1 MRVFKQRK
9 TSPSPGMEWLKSVN
23 QLCSPRS
30 FRLFGA
36 NRTLLSSSG
45 TVKVVSILALT
56 RGVLASDENKKV
68 TLGHQPEINIGTLGH
83 VDNGKSTIVQSLTGV
98 WTARHSEELRRGIT
112 IRVGYADASFYECPS
127 CEPPSNYSTSKI
139 CPNCKS
145 ETKFLRSVS
154 FVDCPGHHS
163 LMVTMLSGAA
173 IMDGALFVISSNVKC
188 PQAQDREH
196 LLAAEMVGLQK
207 LVVVQNKIDVVDRE
221 RAKQNY
227 FEIKE
232 FTKGTVAGKAPIIP
246 VSAQHKLN
254 MDVLIGAIQERIPT
268 PKRDHVLSARMSILR
283 SFDVNRPGTEAEA
296 LTGGVVGGSVV
307 QGVFRHGEDVE
318 IRPGIKTEEANKI
331 RYEPLMAK
339 VESLQAGGG
348 EVKQAAPGGL
358 IAMRTDLDP
367 SVTKSDGL
375 VGNVLGRVGTL
386 PTSLDKVSLDVEL
399 FEKAVGT
406 EQLVPVQKIKMNE
419 PLVLNAGT
427 AVTSGVVV
435 SAREDL
441 ADVVLKK
448 PICSDPGSKVA
459 LSRRIGESWRLIGFG
474 TLR

>member
-1 MRVFKQRK
+1 M
-9 TSPSPGMEWLKSVN
+9 
-23 QLCSPRS
+23 
-30 FRLFGA
+30 
-36 NRTLLSSSG
+36 
-45 TVKVVSILALT
+45 
-56 RGVLASDENKKV
+56 
-68 TLGHQPEINIGTLGH
+68 GH

-196 LLAAEMVGLQK
+196 LLAAEMVGLRK

-221 RAKQNY
+221 LAKQNY
-227 FEIKE
+227 DEIKV
-232 FTKGTVAGKAPIIP
+232 FTKGTVAEKAPIIP

-268 PKRDHVLSARMSILR
+268 PKRDQVLSARMSILR

-307 QGVFRHGEDVE
+307 QGVFKHGEDVE

-331 RYEPLMAK
+331 RYEPLMAR

-386 PTSLDKVSLDVEL
+386 PTTLDKVSLDVEL